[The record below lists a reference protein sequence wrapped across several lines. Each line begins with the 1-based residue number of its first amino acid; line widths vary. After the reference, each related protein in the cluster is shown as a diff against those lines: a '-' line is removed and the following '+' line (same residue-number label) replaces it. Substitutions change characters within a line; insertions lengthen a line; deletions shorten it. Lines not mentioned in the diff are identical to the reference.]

1 MCGGGFSVLSAAQC
15 AGRVSDRAAT
25 VFTGGRADAVLIGI
39 VAFVISAL
47 GAGGPSLWMDE
58 AATIAGSTYSLDQM
72 LRMLGNVDGVH
83 GAYYLLMHVW
93 FTVFPTT
100 EFWARLPSALLI
112 GGAAAGVVVLGRA
125 LSSRSVAIA
134 AGVVF
139 AVLPRTTWAGIEAR
153 SYALSMF
160 DAVWLTVLCLA
171 AVRSR
176 KVWLWALYALGLV
189 IAALGNV
196 FVLFVVAAHGAV
208 VLGSGWSRPTVT
220 RFSAAVVAAT
230 VVIAPFLLLIQGQ
243 QKQVAWI
250 MPVGPATLGQILG
263 DQYFPAVYSGGA
275 HTAGEEITPEQISQA
290 LFAWALV
297 LPIVIVVVVLAV
309 AALAMRKRRIGADI
323 GPHPRLLIW
332 TAAVWVVV
340 PTTVLVL
347 YSAVS
352 RPMYQPHYLSYT
364 VPGLALLMGVA
375 VVVIGRQPRGIAV
388 VLAVLAVA
396 AVPNYLAQRGP
407 YAKFGHDQSDVARL
421 IAAEADRGD
430 CLNID
435 LAAPESMINGLT
447 AAHPDAFSGLRDP
460 GVSRI
465 GSDEGGLFESRV
477 PVSAW
482 TDKLVTCT
490 VLWTVTE
497 RDDTAPPHT
506 RETPLP
512 PGGHLAAEV
521 AYRVPAFLG
530 FRAVERWQFNL
541 SQVVRS
547 VRGAQR

>member
-1 MCGGGFSVLSAAQC
+1 MCGGGFSVLNSTQF
-15 AGRVSDRAAT
+15 AGRVSDRAAP
-25 VFTGGRADAVLIGI
+25 VLAGGRADAALVGI
-39 VAFVISAL
+39 FAFVVSVL
-47 GAGGPSLWMDE
+47 GAGGPSLWLDE
-58 AATIAGSTYSLDQM
+58 AATIAGSTYTLDQM
-72 LRMLGNVDGVH
+72 LRMLANVDGVH
-83 GAYYLLMHVW
+83 GAYYLFMHLW
-93 FTVFPTT
+93 FTVFPAT

-125 LSSRSVAIA
+125 LSTRSVAIA

-139 AVLPRTTWAGIEAR
+139 TVLPRTTWAGIEAR

-160 DAVWLTVLCLA
+160 DAVWLTVLCVA

-176 KVWLWALYALGLV
+176 RLWLWGAYAVGLV

-196 FVLFVVAAHGAV
+196 FVLFIVAAHGAL
-208 VLGSGWSRPTVT
+208 VLGSGRSRTTVA
-220 RFSAAVVAAT
+220 RFAGAVVAAT
-230 VVIAPFLLLIQGQ
+230 IAIAPFLLLIQGQ

-250 MPVGPATLGQILG
+250 APVGPATLGQILG

-275 HTAGEEITPEQISQA
+275 HTAGEEITPDQISEA

-297 LPIVIVVVVLAV
+297 LPVVIVVLVVVV
-309 AALAMRKRRIGADI
+309 AALVLRRRRSDVDV

-340 PTTVLVL
+340 PTAVLVL
-347 YSAVS
+347 YSAVT

-364 VPGLALLMGVA
+364 APGLALLIGLA
-375 VVVIGRQPRGIAV
+375 VVVVGREPRRIAV
-388 VLAVLAVA
+388 VLAVLVVA

-407 YAKFGHDQSDVARL
+407 YAKFGHDQSEVARL
-421 IAAEADRGD
+421 IDAEAGAGD

-435 LAAPESMINGLT
+435 LAAPESVINGLT

-465 GSDEGGLFESRV
+465 GPDQRGLFESRV

-482 TDKLVTCT
+482 TNELVTCD

-497 RDDTAPPHT
+497 RDDTLPSYSGDAAV
-506 RETPLP
+506 P
-512 PGGHLAAEV
+512 PGPHLEAEV
-521 AYRVPAFLG
+521 AYQVPAALG
-530 FRAVERWQFNL
+530 FRAVERWQLNL
-541 SQVVRS
+541 SQVVKS
-547 VRGAQR
+547 VREARR